1 MTLTEIPGNPIPEG
15 AAAGFIETPDHVQL
29 RYARFPARPGQLKGT
44 ITLLQGRAE
53 FIEKYFEVITELQE
67 RGFNVVAF
75 DWRGQGGSGSPA
87 GTLKRSNISSFS
99 KYRID
104 LETVVSRISLADC
117 PGPHY
122 VLAHSTGCTVFLSAT
137 ERLRT
142 QISRAVLCA
151 PFAGLSDFGR
161 KERMIFRLAQ
171 LLAMLGL
178 ALAPVPGRN
187 NGKAETFETNRQT
200 SDRRRFERMVEIGKA
215 NPELEIGPPTIGW
228 LAAAVRALTS
238 FRELRFGPSVAVP
251 VLMIAAGRDR
261 IVSSRATEE
270 LSTRIRAA
278 GFIEIPGAEHE
289 ILMEE
294 DIYRDQF
301 WAAFDAFIPGEE

>member
-1 MTLTEIPGNPIPEG
+1 MTLTEIPGNPIPDG
-15 AAAGFIETPDHVQL
+15 AVAGFIETPDRVRL
-29 RYARFPARPGQLKGT
+29 RFARFPAKPGQLKGT
-44 ITLLQGRAE
+44 VTLLQGRAE

-67 RGFNVVAF
+67 RGFHVVAF
-75 DWRGQGGSGSPA
+75 DWRGQGGSDSHPGS
-87 GTLKRSNISSFS
+87 LKRGNVSSFS
-99 KYRID
+99 RYRID
-104 LETVVSRISLADC
+104 LETVVRQISLADC

-122 VLAHSTGCTVFLSAT
+122 VLAHSTGGAVFLSAT

-142 QISRAVLCA
+142 QISRAVLSA
-151 PFAGLSDFGR
+151 PFTGLSDFGR
-161 KERMIFRLAQ
+161 KERMIFRLVR

-178 ALAPVPGRN
+178 ALAPVPGRG

-215 NPELEIGPPTIGW
+215 NPALEIGPPTIGW
-228 LAAAVRALTS
+228 LAAAVRCLMS

-251 VLMIAAGRDR
+251 VLMITAGRDR

-289 ILMEE
+289 LLMEQ
-294 DIYRDQF
+294 DVYRDQF

>member
-1 MTLTEIPGNPIPEG
+1 MTLTEIPGNPIPDG
-15 AAAGFIETPDHVQL
+15 AVAGFIETPDRVQL
-29 RYARFPARPGQLKGT
+29 RYARFPAKPGTLKGT
-44 ITLLQGRAE
+44 VTLLQGRAE

-75 DWRGQGGSGSPA
+75 DWRGQGGSGSQT

-122 VLAHSTGCTVFLSAT
+122 VLAHSTGCTIFLSAT

-151 PFAGLSDFGR
+151 PFVGLSDFGR

-171 LLAMLGL
+171 FLAMIGF
-178 ALAPVPGRN
+178 ALAPVPGKG

-200 SDRRRFERMVEIGKA
+200 QDRRRFERMVEIGKA

>member
-1 MTLTEIPGNPIPEG
+1 MTLTEIPGNPIPDG
-15 AAAGFIETPDHVQL
+15 AVAGFIETPDRVQL
-29 RYARFPARPGQLKGT
+29 RYARFPAKPGTLKGT
-44 ITLLQGRAE
+44 VTLLQGRAE

-75 DWRGQGGSGSPA
+75 DWRGQGGSGSQT

-104 LETVVSRISLADC
+104 LEAVVSRISLADC

-122 VLAHSTGCTVFLSAT
+122 VLAHSTGCTIFLSAT

-151 PFAGLSDFGR
+151 PFVGLSDFGR

-178 ALAPVPGRN
+178 ALAPVPGKG
-187 NGKAETFETNRQT
+187 NGKAEAFETNRQT
-200 SDRRRFERMVEIGKA
+200 QDRRRFERMVEIGKA

>member
-1 MTLTEIPGNPIPEG
+1 MTLTEIPGNPIPDG
-15 AAAGFIETPDHVQL
+15 AVAGFIETPDRVQL
-29 RYARFPARPGQLKGT
+29 RYARFPAKPGTLKGT
-44 ITLLQGRAE
+44 VTLLQGRAE

-75 DWRGQGGSGSPA
+75 DWRGQGGSGSQT

-122 VLAHSTGCTVFLSAT
+122 VLAHSTGCTIFLSAT

-151 PFAGLSDFGR
+151 PFVGLSDFGR

-178 ALAPVPGRN
+178 ALAPVPGKG
-187 NGKAETFETNRQT
+187 NGKAEAFETNRQT
-200 SDRRRFERMVEIGKA
+200 QDRRRFERMVEIGKA
-215 NPELEIGPPTIGW
+215 NPELEIGPPTVGW